1 MPTNAASPVRRRRFP
16 AGLLFLLVVGVA
28 LALWWRASPVPRA
41 LPELFRLWRQPA
53 AQEVVV
59 PVAGV
64 RIRAIADTWGG
75 ARDGGRRHQGTDIF
89 AERGTPV
96 LSATDGIVVRI
107 GDFGI
112 GGRHAWVLGPG
123 GERHYY
129 AHLDDWA
136 PGLHAWQRVRA
147 GEVIGSVGNTGNA
160 RTTPPHLHYGIY
172 NEAGALNPHP
182 RLRDAKPAHL
192 LEPPQPR

>member
-1 MPTNAASPVRRRRFP
+1 M
-16 AGLLFLLVVGVA
+16 
-28 LALWWRASPVPRA
+28 
-41 LPELFRLWRQPA
+41 
-53 AQEVVV
+53 

-64 RIRAIADTWGG
+64 RVRAIADTWGG
-75 ARDGGRRHQGTDIF
+75 PRDGGRRHQGTDIF

-96 LSATDGIVVRI
+96 LSATDGIVARI
-107 GDFGI
+107 GDYGI

-136 PGLHAWQRVRA
+136 PGLHAWQRIRA
-147 GEVIGSVGNTGNA
+147 GDTLGTVGNTGNA

-172 NEAGALNPHP
+172 GEAGALNPYP

-192 LEPPQPR
+192 VEPQQPR

>member
-1 MPTNAASPVRRRRFP
+1 
-16 AGLLFLLVVGVA
+16 LFLLVLAGA
-28 LALWWRASPVPRA
+28 LGLWWRASPVPRA
-41 LPELFRLWRQPA
+41 LPELVRLWRQPPA
-53 AQEVVV
+53 LDIPV

-64 RIRAIADTWGG
+64 RVRAIADTWGG
-75 ARDGGRRHQGTDIF
+75 PRDGGRRHQGTDIF

-96 LSATDGIVVRI
+96 LSATDGIVARI
-107 GDFGI
+107 GDYGI

-136 PGLHAWQRVRA
+136 PGLHAWQRIRA
-147 GEVIGSVGNTGNA
+147 GDTLGTVGNTGNA

-172 NEAGALNPHP
+172 GEAGALNPYP

-192 LEPPQPR
+192 FEPPQPR

>member
-1 MPTNAASPVRRRRFP
+1 MPTHAARPVRRRRVP
-16 AGLLFLLVVGVA
+16 VGLFLLLVVAGA
-28 LALWWRASPVPRA
+28 LGLWWRASPLPRA
-41 LPELFRLWRQPA
+41 LPDLFRLWRQPPA
-53 AQEVVV
+53 LEIPV

-64 RIRAIADTWGG
+64 RVRAIADTWGG

-136 PGLHAWQRVRA
+136 PGLQTGDVAQP
-147 GEVIGSVGNTGNA
+147 GTLLGFVGTTGNA
-160 RTTPPHLHYGIY
+160 QGTPPHLHYGIY
-172 NEAGALNPHP
+172 GADGALNPWP
-182 RLRDAKPAHL
+182 LLQVGAVDAVRKRP
-192 LEPPQPR
+192 

>member
-1 MPTNAASPVRRRRFP
+1 M
-16 AGLLFLLVVGVA
+16 FLLVLAGA

-41 LPELFRLWRQPA
+41 LPELFRLWRQPPTL
-53 AQEVVV
+53 EIPV

-64 RIRAIADTWGG
+64 RVRDIADTWGG
-75 ARDGGRRHQGTDIF
+75 ARDGGRTHQGTDIF
-89 AERGTPV
+89 AKRGTPV
-96 LSATDGIVVRI
+96 LSATDGVVVRI
-107 GDFGI
+107 GDHGI

-136 PGLHAWQRVRA
+136 TGLHAWQRVGA
-147 GEVIGSVGNTGNA
+147 GDVLGTVGNTGNA

-172 NEAGALNPHP
+172 GEAGALDPHP
-182 RLRDAKPAHL
+182 RLRDAKPAH
-192 LEPPQPR
+192 

>member
-1 MPTNAASPVRRRRFP
+1 M
-16 AGLLFLLVVGVA
+16 
-28 LALWWRASPVPRA
+28 
-41 LPELFRLWRQPA
+41 RQPPA
-53 AQEVVV
+53 LEIAV

-64 RIRAIADTWGG
+64 RVRAIAHTWGG
-75 ARDGGRRHQGTDIF
+75 PRGGGRSHQGTDIF

-96 LSATDGIVVRI
+96 LSATDGVVVRI

-147 GEVIGSVGNTGNA
+147 GEAIGRVGNTGNA

-172 NEAGALNPHP
+172 DDAGALNPYP

-192 LEPPQPR
+192 IEPASSR

>member
-1 MPTNAASPVRRRRFP
+1 MSKRAASLVRRRRLP
-16 AGLLFLLVVGVA
+16 AGLLLLLV
-28 LALWWRASPVPRA
+28 LAIAFGFWWRASPIPRA
-41 LPELFRLWRQPA
+41 LPELLRLWRQPPA
-53 AQEVVV
+53 LEVAV
-59 PVAGV
+59 PVSGV
-64 RIRAIADTWGG
+64 RVRAIADTWGG
-75 ARDGGRRHQGTDIF
+75 PRDGGRRHQGTDIF

-107 GDFGI
+107 CIYGI

-147 GEVIGSVGNTGNA
+147 GDTLGMVGNTGNA
-160 RTTPPHLHYGIY
+160 RRTPSHLHYGIY
-172 NEAGALNPHP
+172 DEAGALNPHP

-192 LEPPQPR
+192 IKPPQPR

>member
-1 MPTNAASPVRRRRFP
+1 MPTHAARPVRHRRFRC
-16 AGLLFLLVVGVA
+16 AVLFPLVIAAVF
-28 LALWWRASPVPRA
+28 ALWWRASPMPRA
-41 LPELFRLWRQPA
+41 LPAMFLLWRMPPA
-53 AQEVVV
+53 LEV
-59 PVAGV
+59 PVPVKGV
-64 RIRAIADTWGG
+64 QVRRIADTWGG
-75 ARDGGRRHQGTDIF
+75 ARGGGRRHQGTDIF
-89 AERGTPV
+89 ASRGTPV

-107 GDFGI
+107 GDYGI

-136 PGLHAWQRVRA
+136 PGLHAWQQVRA
-147 GEVIGSVGNTGNA
+147 GELLGTVGNTGNA

-172 NEAGALNPHP
+172 DRSGALNPHP

-192 LEPPQPR
+192 NARPQPR

>member
-1 MPTNAASPVRRRRFP
+1 MRAHVARSIRRRR
-16 AGLLFLLVVGVA
+16 LSTSLQFLLVVGIA
-28 LALWWRASPVPRA
+28 FGLWWRASPIPRA
-41 LPELFRLWRQPA
+41 LPELFRLWRQPPA
-53 AQEVVV
+53 LEVPV

-64 RIRAIADTWGG
+64 HVRAIADTWGG
-75 ARDGGRRHQGTDIF
+75 PRDGGRRHQGTDIF

-96 LSATDGIVVRI
+96 LSATDGIVGRI

-112 GGRHAWVLGPG
+112 GGKHAWVLGPG

-129 AHLDDWA
+129 AHLDDWT

-147 GEVIGSVGNTGNA
+147 GDSLGTVGNTGNA

-172 NEAGALNPHP
+172 DDTGALNPYP
-182 RLRDAKPAHL
+182 RLRDPKPAH
-192 LEPPQPR
+192 

>member
-1 MPTNAASPVRRRRFP
+1 MPPHAARPARRRRFP
-16 AGLLFLLVVGVA
+16 AGLLFLLVAAIA
-28 LALWWRASPVPRA
+28 LGWWWRASPLPRA
-41 LPELFRLWRQPA
+41 LPELFRLWRQSPA
-53 AQEVVV
+53 LEVAV

-64 RIRAIADTWGG
+64 RVRAIADTWGG
-75 ARDGGRRHQGTDIF
+75 PRGGGRKHQGTDIF

-96 LSATDGIVVRI
+96 LSATDGIVMRR
-107 GDFGI
+107 GDYGI

-136 PGLHAWQRVRA
+136 HGLHAWQRVRS
-147 GEVIGSVGNTGNA
+147 GEVIGRVGNTGNA

-172 NEAGALNPHP
+172 AATGAVNPHP
-182 RLRDAKPAHL
+182 RLRDAKPAH
-192 LEPPQPR
+192 